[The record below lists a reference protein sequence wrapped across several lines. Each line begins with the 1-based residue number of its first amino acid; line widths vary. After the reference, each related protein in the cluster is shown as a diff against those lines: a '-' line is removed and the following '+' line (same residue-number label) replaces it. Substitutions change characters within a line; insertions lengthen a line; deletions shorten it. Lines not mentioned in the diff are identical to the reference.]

1 MHNINLS
8 FTNNLLLPTFF
19 NDINLGL
26 YYTLN
31 WINENIIQCA
41 KPSIFLVTLW
51 TATDNIKK
59 HNIFIIIT

>member
-31 WINENIIQCA
+31 WINENIIQCT